1 MTSEWNE
8 QSNNGLQSR
17 QHKYKVTLCRLVLKP
32 NPSCPFLKR
41 WGNDS
46 MRMTVEKRT
55 PQSQPDP
62 DFEHREEK
70 RWSQERNSHSAKAAE
85 NWVCS
90 VCLCGACV
98 WALIKDRRFFK
109 HIRAI
114 LSNCFTPSSIS
125 TRTKDTDCSTK
136 QCSPSLLCSITLSRP
151 STGTNRQGPEE
162 LCSCVVLVAAKASV
176 QCLITVRADEVL
188 THKGKENKRLP
199 VVSCLQPECYIFLH
213 NSQ

>member
-1 MTSEWNE
+1 MNLGEW
-8 QSNNGLQSR
+8 QLR
-17 QHKYKVTLCRLVLKP
+17 KK
-32 NPSCPFLKR
+32 
-41 WGNDS
+41 
-46 MRMTVEKRT
+46 T

-62 DFEHREEK
+62 DFQHKEE
-70 RWSQERNSHSAKAAE
+70 RHGSQERNSHSAEAAE

-136 QCSPSLLCSITLSRP
+136 RCSPALLCSITLSRP
-151 STGTNRQGPEE
+151 SAGTNRQGPEE
-162 LCSCVVLVAAKASV
+162 LCSCVVLVAAEVSV
-176 QCLITVRADEVL
+176 LCLITVGADEVL
-188 THKGKENKRLP
+188 THKGKRNKRYSM
-199 VVSCLQPECYIFLH
+199 VSCWEPQNNIFLS
-213 NSQ
+213 NSL